1 MAENDLMTP
10 TQADALVSSELPTN
24 HAHQTQNVNHRTA
37 LRTVLRAVTSCYGGM
52 HFLNLA
58 SPKLLDIVA
67 FEYTP
72 VTGWTA
78 AMAGDTLTVS
88 TTNGTIT
95 IPSTAAAGDF
105 EVHCTC
111 SVQRKNM
118 PTTTLVFLRLEKN
131 GTEVTTHIV
140 DITADELA
148 ECMSFVYTLPLVSG
162 DVLRISFSLAE
173 TATNAVGVNSA
184 QFFAKRIGD

>member
-1 MAENDLMTP
+1 MAENDVMTP

-24 HAHQTQNVNHRTA
+24 HNEDLTATNARTAIRTA
-37 LRTVLRAVTSCYGGM
+37 LRCATSCYGGM

-58 SPKLLDIVA
+58 SPKLLDIVQ
-67 FEYTP
+67 FQYTP
-72 VTGWTA
+72 VTSWTA
-78 AMAGDTLTVS
+78 AMASDTLTVS
-88 TTNGTIT
+88 AANGTIT
-95 IPSTAAAGDF
+95 IPSAAAAGDY
-105 EVHCTC
+105 EVHATC

-173 TATNAVGVNSA
+173 TATSAIGVNSA
-184 QFFAKRIGD
+184 QFHARRIGD